1 MSIIKFAYDIM
12 IVIIIIIICSS
23 SSSIIINFFNYVRFT
38 ILTWSDGSLM
48 SIFKYCF
55 TNPFVSLFT
64 PETNV
69 FKLRNNIQRK
79 VVYILG

>member
-1 MSIIKFAYDIM
+1 M
-12 IVIIIIIICSS
+12 IVIIIIICSS
-23 SSSIIINFFNYVRFT
+23 SSSSIIINFYYIRFT